1 MEHNLYQK
9 DNAAMS
15 GKSLCSIAWT
25 IFTHFPTFS
34 CAETIK
40 LDLDCQTALAWAV
53 CLPWAPQGPTQKV
66 AWGQTRSQLRL
77 LGSPWPCTAKLKQ
90 QIDRNQRRNK
100 TSWLLH
106 LFQSCSQ
113 LCTGHSRITHLIAQ
127 EGKREREKESA
138 RKSDREREVERER
151 ESERDRKNVTSF

>member
-1 MEHNLYQK
+1 MENNLYQK

-53 CLPWAPQGPTQKV
+53 CLPWAPQGPAQRKK
-66 AWGQTRSQLRL
+66 WLE
-77 LGSPWPCTAKLKQ
+77 AKP
-90 QIDRNQRRNK
+90 
-100 TSWLLH
+100 
-106 LFQSCSQ
+106 
-113 LCTGHSRITHLIAQ
+113 GHSSGCSVALAMHSKTKATDRQ
-127 EGKREREKESA
+127 ESKEKQDKLTSSSLSKLLPALHGSFENHPPHSTRGKKRKGERECKKE
-138 RKSDREREVERER
+138 
-151 ESERDRKNVTSF
+151 